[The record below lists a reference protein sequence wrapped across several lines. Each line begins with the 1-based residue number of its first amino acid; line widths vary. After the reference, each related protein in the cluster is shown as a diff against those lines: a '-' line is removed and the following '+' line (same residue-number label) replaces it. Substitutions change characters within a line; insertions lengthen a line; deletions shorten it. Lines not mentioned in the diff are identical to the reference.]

1 MSENDFV
8 PVGKDTYR
16 VTIASKALRVRF
28 EDQPGFTVS
37 GDRVYF
43 KKELL
48 PAMRKLM
55 ETSETPKRRET
66 PAHQMSLAI

>member
-1 MSENDFV
+1 MTNDIV

-28 EDQPGFTVS
+28 EDQPGFQVT

-55 ETSETPKRRET
+55 DEPDTPKRRAT
-66 PAHQMSLAI
+66 PAHQMSLAL